1 MFEMNISL
9 PSDVVLSTVEG
20 NFEAARKILQDFL
33 TKIYKNYFAVEF
45 GERKQSH
52 DSLYLSAEDRYG
64 GTRIKLTEEDFLLLC
79 ITLVT
84 LQ

>member
-1 MFEMNISL
+1 MEISKQL
-9 PSDVVLSTVEG
+9 ER
-20 NFEAARKILQDFL
+20 FCKIFWPKFTQND
-33 TKIYKNYFAVEF
+33 FAVEF
-45 GERKQSH
+45 EEKKKKSH